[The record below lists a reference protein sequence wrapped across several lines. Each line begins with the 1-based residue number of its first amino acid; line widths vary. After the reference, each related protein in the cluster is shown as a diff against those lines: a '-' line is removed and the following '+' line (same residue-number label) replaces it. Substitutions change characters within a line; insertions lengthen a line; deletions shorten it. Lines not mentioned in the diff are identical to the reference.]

1 MKNLILYFLLY
12 LSIQSFSQ
20 EQKKD
25 TLFIK
30 YDNYLLTKYT
40 EPIDK
45 YSYYLIKGTGNGEG
59 LISLQEEKIYINLE
73 SKKILCLKSVLKK
86 SNAYYENNKLLD
98 WKLVEYLGKYMIFLV
113 KENEYIKVSVVH
125 EIG

>member
-1 MKNLILYFLLY
+1 MKNLILCFLLLVCFY
-12 LSIQSFSQ
+12 SFAQ

-30 YDNYLLTKYT
+30 YDNSLLTKYT

-45 YSYYLIKGTGNGEG
+45 YSYYLIKGTGYKED
-59 LISLQEEKIYINLE
+59 IVSLEEEKTYTNLKAK
-73 SKKILCLKSVLKK
+73 SVLCLKSVLKK

-98 WKLVEYLGKYMIFLV
+98 WKLVEYLGEYMIFLV
-113 KENEYIKVSVVH
+113 KDKKYIKVQVVH
-125 EIG
+125 EIE